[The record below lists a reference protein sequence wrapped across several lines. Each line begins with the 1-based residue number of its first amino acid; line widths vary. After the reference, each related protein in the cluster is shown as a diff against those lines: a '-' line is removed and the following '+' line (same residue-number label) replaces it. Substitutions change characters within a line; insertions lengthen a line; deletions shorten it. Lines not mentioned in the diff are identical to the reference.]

1 MEYHGKHYYKI
12 DVPGHYGYSFMVVSN
27 DELDEYDVLN
37 KSYLKGLIFKLIHRP
52 LVMIIW
58 NYYRKG
64 LIRWMMR

>member
-1 MEYHGKHYYKI
+1 MEYNGKHYYKV
-12 DVPGHYGYSFMVVSN
+12 DVMGRNGYSFMVVSK

-37 KSYLKGLIFKLIHRP
+37 KSYLKGLIFKSILKP